1 MTAETHAALPR
12 DPGLQPER
20 TALAWSRT
28 GLAIAV
34 NAVLVLRNG
43 LSSNQPALAS
53 AGVVLFVLAAVAIA
67 HGTVRRRQL
76 DAHHE
81 PVPPSPL
88 VMLGLSAT
96 VLLAALAGIISI
108 SIEATR

>member
-1 MTAETHAALPR
+1 MTAETHASLPR

-34 NAVLVLRNG
+34 NAVLALRDG
-43 LSSNQPALAS
+43 LSSNQPALS
-53 AGVVLFVLAAVAIA
+53 TAGVVLFVLAAVAVA

-76 DAHHE
+76 GARRE
-81 PVPPSPL
+81 IVPPSPL
-88 VMLGLSAT
+88 VMLGVAAT
-96 VLLAALAGIISI
+96 VLLAAVAGIISI

>member
-1 MTAETHAALPR
+1 MTVETHAGLPR

-34 NAVLVLRNG
+34 NAVLALRDG
-43 LSSNQPALAS
+43 LSSDQPALSA

-67 HGTVRRRQL
+67 HGAVRRRQL
-76 DAHHE
+76 DARRE
-81 PVPPSPL
+81 VVPPSPA
-88 VMLGLSAT
+88 VMLGVTAT
-96 VLLAALAGIISI
+96 VLLAAVVGIISI
-108 SIEATR
+108 TIEATR

>member
-1 MTAETHAALPR
+1 MPR

-20 TALAWSRT
+20 TSLAWSRT

-34 NAVLVLRNG
+34 NAVLALRSG
-43 LSSNQPALAS
+43 FSSEQPALAV
-53 AGVVLFVLAAVAIA
+53 AGVALFVLAAVAVA

-76 DAHHE
+76 DARHE
-81 PVPPSPL
+81 PVPPSPV
-88 VMLGLSAT
+88 VMLGVAAT